1 MGLFAERWQGVKAG
15 MGGSLPLL
23 PLVDG
28 VNVCAVVGL
37 AVHAAAPYG
46 CGGGGDG
53 VVLDDLL
60 LRARRRRAPR
70 RTALWTCER
79 GGIGEVR
86 WCPTQF
92 SNNLCM

>member
-1 MGLFAERWQGVKAG
+1 M
-15 MGGSLPLL
+15 
-23 PLVDG
+23 DG

-60 LRARRRRAPR
+60 LRARWRRAPR
-70 RTALWTCER
+70 WTALWTCER
-79 GGIGEVR
+79 VEGR
-86 WCPTQF
+86 HP
-92 SNNLCM
+92 